1 MPLYIIQEEYTNLIL
16 SKEDKD
22 NIIFPGKERGFDVEI
37 KVSKNKTII
46 NIEINNFTITN
57 LYLHGGEVEE
67 IISKYK

>member
-22 NIIFPGKERGFDVEI
+22 NIIFAGKERGFDVEI

-57 LYLHGGEVEE
+57 LYLYGGEVEE